1 MEELKRN
8 FVERRKGPDIV
19 VKAVWW
25 IVGISWLLTVAVFTI
40 ADRARPQIET
50 FFDRFFNVKVRD
62 HWDENLLA
70 YAFMIAVI
78 NFVVCAAGFILN
90 LLRQRRKEDK
100 ISKSI
105 IVLGSISLAGIIW
118 YLVR

>member
-1 MEELKRN
+1 
-8 FVERRKGPDIV
+8 
-19 VKAVWW
+19 
-25 IVGISWLLTVAVFTI
+25 
-40 ADRARPQIET
+40 
-50 FFDRFFNVKVRD
+50 
-62 HWDENLLA
+62 
-70 YAFMIAVI
+70 
-78 NFVVCAAGFILN
+78 VCAAGFILN